1 MCRQCPEYTG
11 CTSVAPTCEY
21 FLLIYFPCLKPN
33 ACVESLEFVENS
45 RVIVIEVLNE
55 KYITLLHVRTR
66 IDMLTVVFG
75 LFIFLYLLYYIV
87 S

>member
-55 KYITLLHVRTR
+55 KYIILLHVRT
-66 IDMLTVVFG
+66 
-75 LFIFLYLLYYIV
+75 
-87 S
+87 

>member
-1 MCRQCPEYTG
+1 
-11 CTSVAPTCEY
+11 
-21 FLLIYFPCLKPN
+21 
-33 ACVESLEFVENS
+33 VESLEFVENS